1 MRGLYAIID
10 VEALEKRRLDPLSF
24 AQAVL
29 EARPTAIQIRDKAS
43 GAKGVLALL
52 RAVAP
57 IATAAGVSLF
67 ANDRPDL
74 ALIAGAYG
82 VHVGQDDLPVDASRA
97 LARSMGKALAVGL
110 STHNAEQVDA
120 AVLEGVELAEPSVP
134 DYIAIGPI
142 FATSSKRSA
151 SPVVGV
157 DQLERLATRISHAR
171 PNLPVVAIGGITQEN
186 VAKVASLVA
195 SVAVIQALLPAREG
209 PAAYVEVT
217 ERARALQASITRNG
231 P

>member
-24 AQAVL
+24 AHAVL
-29 EARPTAIQIRDKAS
+29 EARPAAIQIRDKLS
-43 GAKGVLALL
+43 GAKIVLELL

-57 IATAAGVSLF
+57 MATAAGVALF

-82 VHVGQDDLPVDASRA
+82 VHVGQDDLAVDVSRA
-97 LARSMGKALAVGL
+97 LARAMGKPLAVGL
-110 STHNAEQVDA
+110 STHNSEQVDA
-120 AVLEGVELAEPSVP
+120 AILGGVDPAEPSVP

-142 FATSSKRSA
+142 FVTSSKRKA
-151 SPVVGV
+151 SPVVGI
-157 DQLERLATRISHAR
+157 DQLARLATRTSNAR
-171 PNLPVVAIGGITQEN
+171 PDLPVVAIGGITQEN

-195 SVAVIQALLPAREG
+195 SVAVIQALLPEREG

-217 ERARALQASITRNG
+217 ERARALQTSIVRNR